1 MTYLAQQIP
10 EFTSSNI
17 TETAPAWSGST
28 LTAGAFVVGSRYTI
42 VSLGTTNFTLIGAA
56 TNTIGVV
63 FVATGVG
70 TGTGTAI
77 TTYNVGDYS
86 LLGSFVFKAVSNHT
100 NKSPATYEG
109 VYWVKWQ
116 ISNKWAMLDLS
127 AQSKSYVNA
136 GNLTVEFLQNRMG
149 TLAIGNYEAEYVTI
163 SILDTD
169 GTTVLWTYN
178 NESALN
184 ENVIDYYSYIYE
196 PYGYQVDRAIKIVL
210 PLWGYKV
217 KVVFHI
223 SGDATRTACGFLV
236 GGDEVDMGDTLW
248 GVNFRY
254 NSYSTK
260 TYDAFGSLTIA
271 KRAVQ
276 QLIDFK
282 TIINSDEIMNI
293 ERQKRAIY
301 GVIVV
306 FIINND
312 GLNYENL
319 ITLGTIENSDVV
331 LEQAEKTILTWS
343 VIESV

>member
-28 LTAGAFVVGSRYTI
+28 ITAGAFIVGSRYTI
-42 VSLGTTNFTLIGAA
+42 VSVGTTNFTLIGAA
-56 TNTIGVV
+56 SNTIGVI
-63 FVATGVG
+63 FIATGVG
-70 TGTGTAI
+70 AGTGTAI

-100 NKSPATYEG
+100 NKSPLNYEG

-127 AQSKSYVNA
+127 AQSKSYVDA

-178 NESALN
+178 NESVLN

-217 KVVFHI
+217 KAVFHL

-276 QLIDFK
+276 DLVDFN
-282 TIINSDEIMNI
+282 TIIPTADLMNM
-293 ERQKRAIY
+293 KRNIKAIY
-301 GVIVV
+301 NDIIV
-306 FIINND
+306 FIIND
-312 GLNYENL
+312 KSTDYENL
-319 ITLGTIENSDVV
+319 ITLGTIENASVV
-331 LEQAEKTILTWS
+331 LSQAEITTMTFS
-343 VIESV
+343 VIESI